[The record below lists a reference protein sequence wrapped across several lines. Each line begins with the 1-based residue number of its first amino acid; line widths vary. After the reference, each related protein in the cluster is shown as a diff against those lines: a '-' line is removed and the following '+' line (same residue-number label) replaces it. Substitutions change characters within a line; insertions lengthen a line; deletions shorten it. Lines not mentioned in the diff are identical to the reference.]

1 MFKSKMKQSGKLFPV
16 LFIALIGLCGVQVFA
31 QQGAN
36 KAMYKLGSAMQVIK
50 YAYVDT
56 VNQEDLVEK
65 MIVNTLKE
73 LDPHSQYFSKEDIKE
88 ADEPLKGK
96 FEGIGVQFQI
106 FKDTILVVAV
116 IPGGPSE
123 EVGIMAG
130 DRIVTIDGEN
140 ATGKEVNNSFVR
152 DHLRG
157 DKGTKVI
164 VGIKRGKR
172 QDLLDFTITRD
183 KIPIN
188 SIDATYMVDEGIG
201 YIKLNRFSQTSISEF
216 KESMKTLEKEGMES
230 LILDLR
236 GNTGGYLK
244 TAVELSDQFIDGR
257 KLLVYTEG
265 TNSPKQTFNARSKG
279 EFEEGMLVVMINEGS
294 ASASEIVSGAVQDW
308 DRGLIVGRRSFGKG
322 LVQRPFQLPDS
333 SVIRLTTA
341 RYYTPSG
348 RCIQKS
354 YENGAEDYYKDFSN
368 RVKHGELVNADSIH
382 LDDSTKYYTNN
393 GRVVLGGGGVMPDVF
408 IPWDS
413 TRYSDYYTDLIR
425 KNVFNEWVMNL
436 LEKNRKKYTKQ
447 YPSLDVYKTE
457 YTIDEKLM
465 KDFVSFAEEKGVE
478 SNDEG
483 LEVSGDYI
491 RLVLKALMARNIF
504 DINAYF
510 EVISGLDNELNE
522 AVRLIKEGDKFEE
535 LSLK

>member
-1 MFKSKMKQSGKLFPV
+1 MKHSKKIFSAV
-16 LFIALIGLCGVQVFA
+16 LITMLWLGGVQLYA
-31 QQGAN
+31 QKDGDR
-36 KAMYKLGSAMQVIK
+36 AMYKLGSAMQVIK
-50 YAYVDT
+50 YAYVDS
-56 VNQEDLVEK
+56 VDQSDLVEK
-65 MIVNTLKE
+65 MIASTLKE
-73 LDPHSQYFSKEDIKE
+73 LDPHSQYFTKDEIKE
-88 ADEPLKGK
+88 ADEPLQGK
-96 FEGIGVQFQI
+96 FEGIGVQFQL

-123 EVGIMAG
+123 EVGLMAG
-130 DRIVTIDGEN
+130 DRIVTIDGED
-140 ATGKEVNNSFVR
+140 ATGEKLNNKYVR

-164 VGIKRGKR
+164 VGIKRGMRKE
-172 QDLLDFTITRD
+172 LLDFTITRD

-188 SIDATYMVDEGIG
+188 SIDATYMVDQGVG
-201 YIKLNRFSQTSISEF
+201 YVKLNRFSQTSMTEF
-216 KESMKTLEKEGMES
+216 KESIKQLEKEGMKS

-265 TNSPKQTFNARSKG
+265 NNSPKQSFNAREKG
-279 EFEEGMLVVMINEGS
+279 NFEKGMLVVMINEGS

-368 RVKHGELVNADSIH
+368 RVKHGELQNVDSIH
-382 LDDSTKYYTNN
+382 MTDSIKYFTAN
-393 GRVVLGGGGVMPDVF
+393 GRIVHGGGGVMPDVF
-408 IPWDS
+408 VPWDS
-413 TRYSDYYTDLIR
+413 TRFSDYYTDLIR
-425 KNVFNEWVMNL
+425 KNVFNDWVMNI
-436 LEKNRKKYTKQ
+436 LEKNRKSYVKQ
-447 YPSLDVYKTE
+447 YPTLDVFKNEYSITE
-457 YTIDEKLM
+457 KMME
-465 KDFVSFAEEKGVE
+465 DFMAFAKEKGVDK
-478 SNDEG
+478 DEKG
-483 LEVSGDYI
+483 LETSGAYI
-491 RLVLKALMARNIF
+491 QLVLKALMARNIF

-510 EVISGLDNELNE
+510 EVISELDNELQE
-522 AVRLIKEGDKFEE
+522 AVRLIKEGNKFEE
-535 LSLK
+535 LSLR